1 MSDSNKAN
9 ASPVQSSEQQLK
21 GNVTVTV
28 TKPPAQT
35 KKTVAKTSQE
45 LLNEARLTL
54 YVTQENWLRNLLR
67 DKPSK
72 PFVIETLRDNFV
84 ETKRFALAESKN
96 LRGLAEMDELYA
108 GFDHLYMVDD
118 MLGDILATMPAQMP
132 AGWEVTSRVRNYLN
146 VATVGVLPAQV
157 PATANHASICAYVL
171 NHFGVASYTND
182 RAYFIG
188 HIVGYLF
195 ICYYFSYLK
204 IQYGVLPMQ
213 KNTVKGYDYQV
224 VSIAD
229 QVSFIQALDYDT
241 KKTVY
246 RLAVFCAKISL
257 YAIDKVI
264 EKMLIAEV
272 NDFDKNIEIKLLE
285 DMLKY
290 GG

>member
-45 LLNEARLTL
+45 LLHEARLTL